1 MNDHLRNLNILKSM
15 DPDEMHSRILGELAD
30 VATKSLSM
38 IFEKPLLDQKEMT
51 ISGKDVNDPL

>member
-1 MNDHLRNLNILKSM
+1 
-15 DPDEMHSRILGELAD
+15 MHSRILGELAD